1 MSCAKS
7 RKRSWVTTSAD
18 CVRWLQAYEVGAGRS
33 PNALRIP
40 PAKLADLMRLLL
52 MLLQNGLSLP
62 KALNAL
68 CDDRAAK
75 RWNPLLRQLGRS
87 VQQGGSLS
95 AAMKN
100 FPRTF
105 TTVQVQQIRVGE
117 RTGALQRSLEQLCQ
131 SLERS
136 VATRRNIIKKLS
148 YPVLIMVAGLG
159 LVTFMITYVVPEF
172 EEVFSGSG
180 VALPMVTRF
189 VSAASRGVFAYGPA
203 AIGAIISTAV
213 ILRMVRSKPRG
224 KLLIDAAILR
234 IPILGGWIR
243 DAAALQFA
251 DSMMSM
257 IESGFT
263 PVEAVEASVAC
274 VHNCSVKAAVTEVCL
289 GVKQGERLSKQMEQ
303 FPALF
308 PATLCQLINVGEQ
321 SGDFGNAMVGA
332 CRHLRQQLERRID
345 ASVSLIE
352 PILTLSLAVIIG
364 TVVMSIYMPMFHMFE
379 VLE

>member
-1 MSCAKS
+1 MSFAKS

-131 SLERS
+131 SLE
-136 VATRRNIIKKLS
+136 T
-148 YPVLIMVAGLG
+148 
-159 LVTFMITYVVPEF
+159 
-172 EEVFSGSG
+172 
-180 VALPMVTRF
+180 
-189 VSAASRGVFAYGPA
+189 
-203 AIGAIISTAV
+203 
-213 ILRMVRSKPRG
+213 
-224 KLLIDAAILR
+224 
-234 IPILGGWIR
+234 IR
-243 DAAALQFA
+243 
-251 DSMMSM
+251 
-257 IESGFT
+257 
-263 PVEAVEASVAC
+263 
-274 VHNCSVKAAVTEVCL
+274 
-289 GVKQGERLSKQMEQ
+289 
-303 FPALF
+303 
-308 PATLCQLINVGEQ
+308 
-321 SGDFGNAMVGA
+321 
-332 CRHLRQQLERRID
+332 
-345 ASVSLIE
+345 
-352 PILTLSLAVIIG
+352 LT
-364 TVVMSIYMPMFHMFE
+364 
-379 VLE
+379 

>member
-1 MSCAKS
+1 MSFA
-7 RKRSWVTTSAD
+7 RSKNRSFLTIVAD
-18 CVRWLQAYEVGAGRS
+18 GMRWLQAFEVGRGNTPAD
-33 PNALRIP
+33 LRIP

-68 CDDRAAK
+68 CEDRAAK
-75 RWNPLLRQLGRS
+75 RWNPLLRQLGKS

-95 AAMKN
+95 AAMAM

-105 TTVQVQQIRVGE
+105 TTVQIQQIRIGE
-117 RTGALQRSLEQLCQ
+117 RTGALQRSLEQFCQ
-131 SLERS
+131 GLERS
-136 VATRRNIIKKLS
+136 VATRRKIIKKLS
-148 YPVLIMVAGLG
+148 YPVLIMFAGFG

-172 EEVFSGSG
+172 ETVFSGSG
-180 VALPMVTRF
+180 VALPMVTRV
-189 VSAASRGVFAYGPA
+189 VSAVSRGIFAYGPA
-203 AIGAIISTAV
+203 AICVLIASV
-213 ILRMVRSKPRG
+213 IAFYLLRAKPKG
-224 KLLIDAAILR
+224 KLLIDAAVLK
-234 IPILGGWIR
+234 IPIFGGWIR

-263 PVEAVEASVAC
+263 PVEAVEASVAG
-274 VHNCSVKAAVTEVCL
+274 VGNRSVKAAVTQVCL
-289 GVKQGERLSKQMEQ
+289 GVKRGERLSAQMEK

-352 PILTLSLAVIIG
+352 PVLTLGLAAVIG

-379 VLE
+379 VME